1 MEESI
6 PYFGHRFEQIQSPY
20 VRHPLEQTQEEH
32 KYLYASIT
40 NVSNFV
46 SVKLS
51 SARNYHL
58 WQTQMLCLLETYN
71 LHGIVDVT
79 TTRSRALSPE
89 MEKQYNSLV
98 KGWIF
103 ASISEELLGTVVNLD
118 SAKAVWDKL
127 KSFYDP
133 VLISSQQAQTNKE
146 AETDTETETRGLDKG
161 EIPLDRAYEYL
172 LKVDKGARIPKRRS
186 APSEGSFHRSG
197 KFGVILLVNAI
208 YAKNFGLASDLVR
221 KFPEFAVKDDN
232 VLMTIVKN
240 FPSRLDYGEALIYPL
255 LMGDICER
263 IVKRG
268 RDSFEILVD
277 YYKNIV
283 DVIQEIP
290 DDVIFG
296 TIQLLLYLTLMGP
309 LAMLSWI
316 YFMLR
321 VLMLMLY
328 FPFFMFYL
336 LFWKVATRVV
346 PPIKHIEKKM
356 KERKKA
362 KEVLALICDEIDKL
376 GHPDARRRLYTGP
389 IHEAARQNLY
399 EVVHEIL
406 TRSPTAMQF
415 KDESGYDII
424 QLAVIYRSERIYNFI
439 YSIGEREGIYRTI
452 EDSFRNNMLH
462 LVGNLPPSQKLRRR
476 SGPALQLQRE
486 LQWRQEVERLVA
498 PICITQKN
506 AFMETPDMVFRR
518 EHDNL
523 LKEGEKWMKAVA
535 ESCSITAA
543 LITTIVFAAAITVP
557 GGSNQETGIPVF
569 TKEIAFTIFAISD
582 AISLFASSTSLL
594 LFLSILTGSFDE
606 QDFVVNLPRRLLIG
620 LCTLMLST
628 TTMMVAFAA
637 TLFLVF
643 CHKRPWMLAPIC
655 VLSSVPIASFGIL
668 QMPLIIDFYR
678 STYGHIF
685 GLPENNNKLK
695 TNDI

>member
-1 MEESI
+1 
-6 PYFGHRFEQIQSPY
+6 
-20 VRHPLEQTQEEH
+20 
-32 KYLYASIT
+32 
-40 NVSNFV
+40 
-46 SVKLS
+46 
-51 SARNYHL
+51 
-58 WQTQMLCLLETYN
+58 
-71 LHGIVDVT
+71 
-79 TTRSRALSPE
+79 
-89 MEKQYNSLV
+89 
-98 KGWIF
+98 
-103 ASISEELLGTVVNLD
+103 
-118 SAKAVWDKL
+118 
-127 KSFYDP
+127 
-133 VLISSQQAQTNKE
+133 
-146 AETDTETETRGLDKG
+146 
-161 EIPLDRAYEYL
+161 
-172 LKVDKGARIPKRRS
+172 
-186 APSEGSFHRSG
+186 
-197 KFGVILLVNAI
+197 
-208 YAKNFGLASDLVR
+208 
-221 KFPEFAVKDDN
+221 
-232 VLMTIVKN
+232 
-240 FPSRLDYGEALIYPL
+240 
-255 LMGDICER
+255 MGDICER

-277 YYKNIV
+277 YYKNIM

-316 YFMLR
+316 YLMLR

-336 LFWKVATRVV
+336 LFWKVATRVAYREENEG
-346 PPIKHIEKKM
+346 KEKSK
-356 KERKKA
+356 RSSG
-362 KEVLALICDEIDKL
+362 VDICDEIDKL
-376 GHPDARRRLYTGP
+376 GHPDACRRLYTGP

-406 TRSPTAMQF
+406 RRSPTAMQF

-543 LITTIVFAAAITVP
+543 LITTIVFFKCP
-557 GGSNQETGIPVF
+557 S
-569 TKEIAFTIFAISD
+569 
-582 AISLFASSTSLL
+582 
-594 LFLSILTGSFDE
+594 
-606 QDFVVNLPRRLLIG
+606 
-620 LCTLMLST
+620 
-628 TTMMVAFAA
+628 
-637 TLFLVF
+637 
-643 CHKRPWMLAPIC
+643 
-655 VLSSVPIASFGIL
+655 
-668 QMPLIIDFYR
+668 
-678 STYGHIF
+678 
-685 GLPENNNKLK
+685 
-695 TNDI
+695 